1 MRAGECRYLLGT
13 HEEQGG
19 SWENLKL
26 GDYVMEIRIEKEL
39 IGWIDESLLDDDNAI
54 LRAIREFE
62 EAEEETEEIW
72 PSPLTQEEIED
83 LREDEWCENRKR
95 ELEEEARIELE
106 DHFMNF

>member
-1 MRAGECRYLLGT
+1 LLGT

-26 GDYVMEIRIEKEL
+26 GDYVMEIRMEKEL
-39 IGWIDESLLDDDNAI
+39 IGWIDESLLDDDNAS

-62 EAEEETEEIW
+62 EMEEETEEIW
-72 PSPLTQEEIED
+72 PSPLTQEEIDD
-83 LREDEWCENRKR
+83 LIEDEWCENRKR
-95 ELEEEARIELE
+95 ELAEEARNELE